1 MEKKVLFSKKN
12 WILFAAF
19 IIVLGFTSCEN
30 QFFKEAAGI
39 YEVSFESNGGTKVST
54 VNTDKIV
61 FSPVTAKDNCEF
73 LGWYE
78 SSDFSGGAVFFPYE
92 PKKNTV
98 LYARWNQKYTVHFE
112 SNGGT
117 AVTDFTGNEIISAVT
132 PFKEDYTFAGW
143 YLSADFS
150 GDAVSFPLSLNANI
164 TLYAKWNK
172 NYTVSF
178 NSNGGTEVSSIKT
191 GVLQEIPFTEK
202 ENYEF
207 AGWYTTSSLSGE
219 KISVPYIVT
228 QDITL
233 YAKWL
238 PTYLVTLE
246 TNGGSE
252 IASFRARTIE
262 SVQEPEKSGFTF
274 IEWYLDSSLNTK
286 AVFPLTIT
294 KDTTLY
300 AFYRENYTVS
310 FETNGGSA
318 VNPVSCYVL
327 NESPE
332 STKTGKSLGGWY
344 LDPECTDEKKVIFP
358 FYPTEDVTFYAKWV
372 SEMYTIT
379 YNANG
384 ATGGTVPE
392 TVQVEKGSSFIISA
406 NTGNL
411 TKTGYAFTKWSTSTD
426 GTSGQSYAPGYSL
439 TPSKNMTLYAQ
450 WGKDYAAMVTVPGGS
465 FYLGDPNNGT
475 NRPKITLS
483 SFQIAQYELTYEIWL
498 EVYQWAKDNGYN
510 LTSASKGYAENDAY
524 KDFVP
529 ATNISWNMACVWLNA
544 YSEYKGLEPVYYRGN
559 AVWKDDSSTS
569 GTFSWNQTKNG
580 YRLPTECEWEFAAG
594 GGSEAEHDKY
604 IYAGSN
610 SIGEVAWYKESTNG
624 NSGNEAHPVGTKKA
638 NALGL
643 YDMSGNVA
651 EFCFDSPASFGT
663 GELSNPIH
671 VGSSNVIVRGG
682 SGYSSPT
689 YHEIENC
696 KIYIRRG
703 ASKTDRRYFCWLD
716 SEWRCSSTYG
726 VKLGIRIAR
735 NAE

>member
-1 MEKKVLFSKKN
+1 MKKIFYFTKKLC
-12 WILFAAF
+12 IFFATA
-19 IIVLGFTSCEN
+19 IIGFGFVSCEN
-30 QFFKEAAGI
+30 QFFKESAGI
-39 YEVSFESNGGTKVST
+39 YEVSFESNGGTSVPT
-54 VNTDKIV
+54 VNTDKIL
-61 FSPVTAKDNCEF
+61 FSPVTIKNNCEF

-78 SSDFSGGAVFFPYE
+78 TFNFAGNSVFFPYE

-117 AVTDFTGNEIISAVT
+117 AVADFTGNEIISAIT

-143 YLSADFS
+143 YLNADFS
-150 GDAVSFPLSLNANI
+150 GDTVSFPLSLNANI

-207 AGWYTTSSLSGE
+207 AGWYANSSLSGE
-219 KISVPYIVT
+219 KISVPYTVT

-262 SVQEPEKSGFTF
+262 SVQGPEKSGYTF
-274 IEWYLDSSLNTK
+274 IGWYLDSLLNSK
-286 AVFPLTIT
+286 AVFPLVIS

-300 AFYRENYTVS
+300 AAYKQNFTIT
-310 FETNGGSA
+310 FETNGGST
-318 VNPVSCYVL
+318 VNPISCYVL
-327 NESPE
+327 NECPE
-332 STKTGKSLGGWY
+332 STKTDKSLGGWY
-344 LDPECTDEKKVIFP
+344 LDPECTDEKKVTFP
-358 FYPTEDVTFYAKWV
+358 FYPTEDVTLYAKWV

-384 ATGGTVPE
+384 ATSGTVPE
-392 TVQVEKGSSFIISA
+392 TVQIEKGSSFVISA

-426 GTSGQSYAPGYSL
+426 GTSGQSYTPGYSL

-465 FYLGDPNNGT
+465 FYLGDPNDGT

-483 SFQIAQYELTYEIWL
+483 SFQIAQYELTYELWL

-510 LTSASKGYAENDAY
+510 LTSASKGYAANDAY

-594 GGSEAEHDKY
+594 GGSETEHDKY

-610 SIGEVAWYKESTNG
+610 TIGEVAWYSS
-624 NSGNEAHPVGTKKA
+624 NSGSEAHKVGTKKA

-643 YDMSGNVA
+643 YDMSGNV
-651 EFCFDSPASFGT
+651 EEWCFDYYADWGT
-663 GELSNPIH
+663 GELTNPVH
-671 VGSSNVIVRGG
+671 WSGRYKIVKGG
-682 SGYSSPT
+682 SIRDGYDYLKLFDKYYNYNYT
-689 YHEIENC
+689 DC
-696 KIYIRRG
+696 TF
-703 ASKTDRRYFCWLD
+703 KTAYR
-716 SEWRCSSTYG
+716 
-726 VKLGIRIAR
+726 GIRIAR
-735 NAE
+735 NTE